1 MSKIDICAIIK
12 LRHLSDTVGGVT
24 LICCWVTGN
33 GYLKGHNFVSG
44 VGLPSA
50 SSCKDPKYVL
60 NELDPKGSF
69 FFDFKK
75 KKAFFL
81 KELLSYLLYNLLY
94 IYFGGVGKPVL
105 SRVCEEI
112 SEKKVRDT

>member
-1 MSKIDICAIIK
+1 MSKTDICDI
-12 LRHLSDTVGGVT
+12 LEVRHLSDTVGGVT

-69 FFDFKK
+69 FFEKLKK
-75 KKAFFL
+75 MKAFFL
-81 KELLSYLLYNLLY
+81 KELLSYLLY
-94 IYFGGVGKPVL
+94 IYFIYTLGGAKSQYYQGFA
-105 SRVCEEI
+105 R
-112 SEKKVRDT
+112 R

>member
-1 MSKIDICAIIK
+1 MSKIDIFDIIK
-12 LRHLSDTVGGVT
+12 LRHFSDTVGGVT
-24 LICCWVTGN
+24 LICCWMTGN

-69 FFDFKK
+69 FL
-75 KKAFFL
+75 FL
-81 KELLSYLLYNLLY
+81 RWGKLRGIFRQKNLKSGGLLRPP
-94 IYFGGVGKPVL
+94 F
-105 SRVCEEI
+105 
-112 SEKKVRDT
+112 